1 MTKKFLSV
9 LLLIT
14 ITFSSTENATCF
26 SSSNETSYDNCTR
39 VFENYKVCEAQ
50 LNKTNAENARTSMTI
65 YILGGMTAL
74 LLGIILGK
82 PIWQFLNLAAWELN
96 TWENRLF
103 KDVRL
108 KNYLNGMRTNIDF
121 LNLRVNGLAKKIG
134 FSEIH
139 YNDIEVQTE

>member
-14 ITFSSTENATCF
+14 ITFSSTDNAKCF
-26 SSSNETSYDNCTR
+26 SASSEISYDNCTR

-50 LNKTNAENARTSMTI
+50 LNKTNAENASIRMTN
-65 YILGGMTAL
+65 YILGGMTVL
-74 LLGIILGK
+74 FLGIILGK
-82 PIWQFLNLAAWELN
+82 PIWQCLNLAAWELN

-108 KNYLNGMRTNIDF
+108 ENNLNTMRYNIDF
-121 LNLRVNGLAKKIG
+121 LNKRVNGLAKKIG